1 MPEHLPRKNIMLELA
16 TDDLLFHFNKK
27 HLEDSSI
34 PMWIITT
41 KGTSYYVDHVECNV
55 KWSTRERPDHP
66 STKGSI
72 KIKDCLLV
80 IDDENTA
87 TIYQLSEHDKIRLKN
102 REKGITRIIT
112 EYGSLLKSN
121 LKQTNIKHGP
131 IKTYGGGCGTLW
143 YITDILKSDHLTMLQ
158 IQMGDKIRVLKEN
171 EGYYKYYDDPSAYD
185 DYDDYDYDED
195 Y

>member
-1 MPEHLPRKNIMLELA
+1 MLELA

-185 DYDDYDYDED
+185 DYDDY
-195 Y
+195 